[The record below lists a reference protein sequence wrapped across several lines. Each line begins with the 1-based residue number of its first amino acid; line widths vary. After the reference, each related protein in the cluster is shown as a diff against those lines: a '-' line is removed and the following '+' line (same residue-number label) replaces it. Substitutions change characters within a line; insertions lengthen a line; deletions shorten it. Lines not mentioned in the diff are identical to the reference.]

1 MIVELIDKFT
11 FLNNLKL
18 SYVCY
23 FDEIIII
30 ALIIFLII
38 IFSKISLKNKLLLF
52 TLQFISF
59 FVIPAF
65 FFYNIEMNN
74 NFFQG
79 LSKKDKNEI
88 EKTSMVLST
97 DGKILNKLPNKND
110 NLKTLEKNDKLKTLK
125 IKSLDDKSIIEKA
138 NKELDYFLKPDNIY
152 FFKKDKKTGITIIVV
167 DKDNT

>member
-23 FDEIIII
+23 FDEIIVI

-65 FFYNIEMNN
+65 FFYNFEMNN
-74 NFFQG
+74 NFYQG

-167 DKDNT
+167 DKNNT